1 MTVTF
6 TCPSGT
12 STLASDA
19 HGEGVSGLRVA
30 TQEGQV
36 QITNILRAKEPRQR
50 DRGNR
55 LTVVSFQ
62 STRVFGSKTEAEDE
76 VIGLPAKLLDQTNA
90 TATLDVTGGA
100 TMTLHEASAV
110 AEAAHFG
117 CRVFYTVTLRG
128 RLNA

>member
-30 TQEGQV
+30 AEEGQM
-36 QITNILRAKEPRQR
+36 QITPILRAKEPRQR

-62 STRVFGSKTEAEDE
+62 STRVFGSKITAENE
-76 VIGLPAKLLDQTNA
+76 VIGLPAKLLDQTGAIA
-90 TATLDVTGGA
+90 TIQVTGG
-100 TMTLHEASAV
+100 TTVTLHEAAAV
-110 AEAAHFG
+110 VEAAHFG
-117 CRVFYTVTLRG
+117 CRVFYSVTLRG